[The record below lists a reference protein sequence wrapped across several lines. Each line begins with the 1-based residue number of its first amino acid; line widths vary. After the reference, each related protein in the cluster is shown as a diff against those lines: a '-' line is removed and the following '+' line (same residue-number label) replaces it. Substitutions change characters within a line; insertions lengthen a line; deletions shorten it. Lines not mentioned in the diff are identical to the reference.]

1 MNYEGVGMGLFICR
15 RIIIKSGGSIGFFS
29 EGDNKGS
36 TFVFSMQMKLLD
48 LKLKSISAKQDFY

>member
-1 MNYEGVGMGLFICR
+1 MGLFICR